1 MSVATVLVDDE
12 FIRDLTSSALRIAGF
27 ATTMAS
33 GGLDALAAIERD
45 HPDIVVLDVG
55 LPGGDGF
62 EVCRRL
68 RAAGDQTPVMFLTAR
83 DAAEDRVSGFTKGGD
98 DYLAKPFSIE
108 ELVARVRAILRR
120 SRAPAT
126 SSRLR
131 HADLEIDEGN
141 VVGHQPRAAADRP
154 DGRHGPG
161 HRRRQHRRTD
171 PRGRPASEVGRLGR
185 ALNRMLDRI
194 AEALAARTASE
205 QRMRRFVADA
215 SHELRTPLT
224 AIRGYAELYRR
235 SADDPVAVATAM
247 DRIEHA
253 ATRMGGLVDD
263 LVLLARLD
271 EGRPLDARPSI
282 SPGSSQ
288 GRSRTRGR

>member
-1 MSVATVLVDDE
+1 
-12 FIRDLTSSALRIAGF
+12 
-27 ATTMAS
+27 
-33 GGLDALAAIERD
+33 
-45 HPDIVVLDVG
+45 
-55 LPGGDGF
+55 
-62 EVCRRL
+62 
-68 RAAGDQTPVMFLTAR
+68 
-83 DAAEDRVSGFTKGGD
+83 
-98 DYLAKPFSIE
+98 
-108 ELVARVRAILRR
+108 
-120 SRAPAT
+120 
-126 SSRLR
+126 
-131 HADLEIDEGN
+131 
-141 VVGHQPRAAADRP
+141 
-154 DGRHGPG
+154 
-161 HRRRQHRRTD
+161 
-171 PRGRPASEVGRLGR
+171 
-185 ALNRMLDRI
+185 MLDRI